1 MSTHSLCNDAC
12 HVRAILLVASFVR
25 KFLSW
30 TFKSLPAYPLGYAIK
45 HLGHR
50 SEMDIADQD
59 RTDITNRLKRARGQ
73 IDGVLAMLD
82 EGRSCRDVVMQ
93 LGAASTAIE
102 RTALKMVAIGFRQSY
117 SEGSDVDAMTTED
130 LEKLLLSIA

>member
-1 MSTHSLCNDAC
+1 
-12 HVRAILLVASFVR
+12 
-25 KFLSW
+25 
-30 TFKSLPAYPLGYAIK
+30 
-45 HLGHR
+45 
-50 SEMDIADQD
+50 MDIADQD